1 MKLFQKVAILI
12 IAGSVIAACK
22 NEPIF
27 ELSPPLNLTDWSKI
41 NQFDETVMLNST
53 EVKCKTSSNYFTV
66 GNDTIKTVTL
76 QFQNNISGISEVS
89 YKYNSSSFSNAQ
101 IELKDLLDFE
111 VYSSRKG
118 RLNKDSFTIDG
129 FNFKRKYST
138 LTIDVIEIMNISMKY
153 KENGK
158 IQVFN
163 LSNSINLKV
172 NNSCFLVF
180 EKGKNQPIEV
190 EKSSWDIDVKGGSK
204 YFPSP
209 TILFKNDYKSPNDF
223 ILGRFDFGNLNLS
236 NRSNIILDSKD
247 IQYKRKGKFYNSE
260 VGSVLSLNEYVFES
274 SFVGT
279 LKQVIFYDTTN
290 QTDFVKFDSIYF
302 QSYLMPF

>member
-27 ELSPPLNLTDWSKI
+27 ELSPPLNLTDWSRI
-41 NQFDETVMLNST
+41 NQYEETLMVNST
-53 EVKCKTSSNYFTV
+53 DVKCKTSSNYFTV

-76 QFQNNISGISEVS
+76 QFETGVSSISEVS
-89 YKYNSSSFSNAQ
+89 YKYNTNSLIGSKIGLS
-101 IELKDLLDFE
+101 DLLEFE
-111 VYSSRKG
+111 AYSLKKG
-118 RLNKDSFTIDG
+118 RLKKDSFTITE
-129 FNFKRKYST
+129 FNFIRKNAS
-138 LTIDVIEIMNISMKY
+138 LMFDEIETINISITY
-153 KENGK
+153 SENGK
-158 IQVFN
+158 KENFK
-163 LSNSINLKV
+163 LSNLNIFKV
-172 NNSCFLVF
+172 NNSCLLVF

-190 EKSSWDIDVKGGSK
+190 EKSSWDIDVKGGSR

-279 LKQVIFYDTTN
+279 LKQVRFYDTTN